1 MPGVC
6 RDRSRDASTESCLTN
21 GALAG
26 FASALTVL
34 AACGG
39 EGAPIGANA
48 ADDSTAA
55 DGSVVLEFSQWWEP
69 ELPKGQ
75 LRGLMDEF
83 EKENAGVKV
92 KLISAPYA
100 STQQQTVA
108 GAASKTLA
116 DVVGLDG
123 AWVSDF
129 AKQKA
134 VTNLTTL

>member
-1 MPGVC
+1 MLTKVAGTC
-6 RDRSRDASTESCLTN
+6 TKQQLHAGLGRACAEIGAMMRAQSRASQMVAVVGL
-21 GALAG
+21 
-26 FASALTVL
+26 ASALSLV

-39 EGAPIGANA
+39 EGAPIGADA

-75 LRGLMDEF
+75 LRALMDQF

-116 DVVGLDG
+116 
-123 AWVSDF
+123 
-129 AKQKA
+129 
-134 VTNLTTL
+134 